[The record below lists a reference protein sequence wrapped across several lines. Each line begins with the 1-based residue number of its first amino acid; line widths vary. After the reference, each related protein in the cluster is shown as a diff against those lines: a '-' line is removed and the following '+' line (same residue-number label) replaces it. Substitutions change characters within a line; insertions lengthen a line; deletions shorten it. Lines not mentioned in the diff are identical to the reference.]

1 MTKHIKDVIAS
12 RRALLG
18 GFAGL
23 PLLSLAQS
31 AAGTEPVPPEFQSV
45 DPTNADTIS
54 LPPGYRWRTLI
65 AWGDALFEGMS
76 SFDPDA
82 LNRADQERRFGQNND
97 MLALFPAD
105 YSFPF
110 ASNTQRYLLCANHEY
125 VEPSLLFPALAA
137 LQDFTPAHVE
147 AALAAIGCTVVEVEQ
162 NGGEWRIVKNP
173 ESGNGRNRRITPF
186 SPVIFSG
193 AAANHRWIRAGATAF
208 NAAEPAG
215 PDADPNE
222 VRCGTLANCAGGR
235 TPWGTYLTSEENFNT
250 SGTMLTDAS
259 APALAAAQTDTAWI
273 LASGNFGTPLYSTM
287 REDQLPPRFDVSA
300 NPYGPAVYGWVVEID
315 PYDPTW
321 VPRKRTSLGRKKGE
335 CANTALT
342 KNGRVAVYMG
352 DDQIDEFIYKFI
364 STGHFDPNN
373 RTGNRD
379 LLDEGQLYVARFN
392 EDGAGDWLPLNLER
406 INSAVAEA
414 PYHARF
420 EDTGDVA
427 IRAREAARLLGA
439 TPMDRPED
447 VEPLIDADWLGRG
460 TILLSCTYNRNEE
473 FYRPGNPRRGDAQAN
488 HIQQSNV
495 GGHILRIDEHNNDC
509 GATRFRWDVF
519 TLAGDPR
526 ADNTFTLPNGIAADV
541 SVTIDGRPTFEG
553 DRFSCPD
560 NLCVDNSDNLWIA
573 TDGSDSVFPDC
584 NDSVMIAPIGASGP
598 RPVKRFLV
606 APVGAEVCGPTL
618 AFDETAFFCAIQH
631 PGEANSAGV
640 SNAELRW
647 RNHQRPPSNFPDGGD
662 SWPRS
667 AVVVVTR
674 EDGGRV
680 GS

>member
-45 DPTNADTIS
+45 GPTNADTIS

-82 LNRADQERRFGQNND
+82 LIRADQERRFGQNND

-287 REDQLPPRFDVSA
+287 REGQLPPRFDVSA

>member
-45 DPTNADTIS
+45 GPTNADTIS

-598 RPVKRFLV
+598 RPVKR
-606 APVGAEVCGPTL
+606 
-618 AFDETAFFCAIQH
+618 
-631 PGEANSAGV
+631 
-640 SNAELRW
+640 
-647 RNHQRPPSNFPDGGD
+647 
-662 SWPRS
+662 
-667 AVVVVTR
+667 
-674 EDGGRV
+674 
-680 GS
+680 